1 MGLYFLALDAI
12 GDYLREV
19 NATRPLG
26 HPLDVWIA
34 RSDNLFAI
42 VPKSDGNPVVL
53 RLRY

>member
-19 NATRPLG
+19 NVTRPLG

-34 RSDNLFAI
+34 HSDNLFVI
-42 VPKSDGNPVVL
+42 VPKSDGNPEVL
-53 RLRY
+53 GLRY